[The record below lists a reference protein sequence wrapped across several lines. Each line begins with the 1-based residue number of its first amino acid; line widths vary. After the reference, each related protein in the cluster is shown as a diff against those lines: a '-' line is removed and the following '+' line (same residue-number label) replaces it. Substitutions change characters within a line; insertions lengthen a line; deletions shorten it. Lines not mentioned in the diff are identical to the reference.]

1 MTPSTISLQ
10 NAKGHERTRPK
21 PFQGNKSA
29 LVDSQV
35 QTEYADELD
44 AATMKFRIKEE
55 ALNSAIDQACR
66 KAAGLQREKEQ
77 LQREI
82 RQKTKEMM
90 ALRDQ
95 VAIYK

>member
-1 MTPSTISLQ
+1 MLKHSE
-10 NAKGHERTRPK
+10 A
-21 PFQGNKSA
+21 
-29 LVDSQV
+29 

-44 AATMKFRIKEE
+44 AATMRFRIKEE

-90 ALRDQ
+90 VFHDKI
-95 VAIYK
+95 AIYK